1 MPTAFSCHKHEAPA
15 ICRSLFYLTVLKS
28 SFVQL
33 HTGNSDDVLHSHNN
47 NMSKGIVEIN
57 QIFDFLLPA
66 DHHCAL
72 TFIKSEKTQIFCEFS
87 RNKAYAEA
95 VRYV

>member
-1 MPTAFSCHKHEAPA
+1 
-15 ICRSLFYLTVLKS
+15 
-28 SFVQL
+28 
-33 HTGNSDDVLHSHNN
+33 
-47 NMSKGIVEIN
+47 MSKGIVEIN

-87 RNKAYAEA
+87 RNKAYTE
-95 VRYV
+95 VIRYVESAIFFITPASPTSQSILTMILYNLQRCT

>member
-1 MPTAFSCHKHEAPA
+1 
-15 ICRSLFYLTVLKS
+15 
-28 SFVQL
+28 
-33 HTGNSDDVLHSHNN
+33 
-47 NMSKGIVEIN
+47 MSKGIVEIN